1 LSSKEKYVF
10 ATDAISKSRL
20 PAEMKDRDRF
30 VGVRLVRSGRKGRYF
45 QARFSIPK
53 TLLSEIASRNGFR
66 FAGRRRTDTLS
77 AMAMI

>member
-1 LSSKEKYVF
+1 VF

-30 VGVRLVRSGRKGRYF
+30 VGVRLVHSGRKGRYF

-53 TLLSEIASRNGFR
+53 TSFRKSGSRNGFR
-66 FAGRRRTDTLS
+66 FAGCRRTDTLS
-77 AMAMI
+77 ALAMI